1 MVYVQI
7 VKKRLGGINMS
18 RIDLTQMKT
27 GESGTVIELYGGYG
41 MVTRLEA
48 MGIRPG
54 VMLTK
59 VSSQIMRG
67 PVIVKI
73 GTTQVAIGFGMA
85 RKVIVRVD

>member
-1 MVYVQI
+1 
-7 VKKRLGGINMS
+7 MS

>member
-1 MVYVQI
+1 
-7 VKKRLGGINMS
+7 MS
-18 RIDLTQMKT
+18 RTDLTQMKT
-27 GESGTVIELYGGYG
+27 GERGTIIELYGGYG
-41 MVTRLEA
+41 MVARLEA

-67 PVIVKI
+67 PVTVKI
-73 GTTQVAIGFGMA
+73 GNTQVAIGFGMA

>member
-1 MVYVQI
+1 
-7 VKKRLGGINMS
+7 MS

-41 MVTRLEA
+41 MVARLEA
-48 MGIRPG
+48 IGVRPG
-54 VMLTK
+54 VVLTK

-67 PVIVKI
+67 PVTVKI
-73 GTTQVAIGFGMA
+73 GNTQIAIGFGMA